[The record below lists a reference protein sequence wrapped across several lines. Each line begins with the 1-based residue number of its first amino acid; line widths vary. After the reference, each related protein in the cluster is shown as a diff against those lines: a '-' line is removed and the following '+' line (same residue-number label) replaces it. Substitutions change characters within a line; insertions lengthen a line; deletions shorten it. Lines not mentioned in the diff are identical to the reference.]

1 MTTKALSGFTVLDLS
16 SSIAPA
22 YSTMLMADL
31 GANVIKVEDPQC
43 GDALRCFGPEV
54 KGTYPV
60 FSAYN
65 RNKKS
70 ITLNLDKVED
80 LNKLYLLLQE
90 ADVLV
95 DDFAPEKLQH
105 YKLDYGHLKERNPKL
120 ITLSYSAFGNDAEYA
135 HRPAFEETLQ
145 AESGF
150 TYSIMDN
157 TKGTPYNINYP
168 VVDVTAGLYG
178 IIAVEA
184 AFHQRHTSGQG
195 QKIDINRSYI
205 GSNMLHFNILDNLFF
220 GTTNPADQ
228 GWGAP
233 IGFVKSKDGIVRVNS
248 DEDIM
253 YKRTL
258 TVIDDPIMHDPK
270 FLDADVRTENADLL
284 MERMEHWT
292 LQHTNKEIQELFA
305 DAGIPVGFVRTIE
318 DLAADE
324 HLKAREQI
332 IELEVPDI
340 GKVPYFAA
348 PFKLNDTEIEYTAA
362 PKLGEHNTEVL
373 EDMCAKGGKL

>member
-31 GANVIKVEDPQC
+31 GATVIKIENPKD
-43 GDALRCFGPEV
+43 GDALRYFGPEI

-60 FSAYN
+60 FTAYN

-70 ITLNLDKVED
+70 VTLDFDDEED
-80 LNKLYLLLQE
+80 LNKMHMLLHK

-95 DDFAPEKLQH
+95 DDFAPETLKH
-105 YKLDYGHLKERNPKL
+105 YGLEYESLKEKNPKL

-150 TYSIMDN
+150 TYSIIDN

-168 VVDVTAGLYG
+168 VVDVTSGLYG

-184 AFHQRHTSGQG
+184 ALHQRRTSGRG
-195 QKIDINRSYI
+195 QKIDVNRSYI

-270 FLDADVRTENADLL
+270 FLDADIRTENADLL

-292 LQHTNKEIQELFA
+292 LQHTNKEIQDLFA

-324 HLKAREQI
+324 HLKARGQI
-332 IELEVPDI
+332 VSLPVPGI
-340 GKVPYFAA
+340 GAVPYFAA
-348 PFKLNDTEIEYTAA
+348 PFKMNDTEIEYDAA
-362 PKLGEHNTEVL
+362 PGLGEHNAEIL
-373 EDMCAKGGKL
+373 KDLCEKGGNL